1 MALMKKKGT
10 RKVEIPSGSMAD
22 ISFLILIFFMV
33 ATTIDTDKG
42 IGLILPPEGDSPIE
56 IAKKNITTIIIDPQ
70 GNVFMDNKEVEINR
84 IRSISENLITNNDKM
99 IFSVKAHP
107 RCRYEKYIAV
117 LDQLKQ
123 AKATRISIAE

>member
-1 MALMKKKGT
+1 MPVMKKRGI
-10 RKVEIPSGSMAD
+10 RQVEIPSASMAD
-22 ISFLILIFFMV
+22 IAFLLLIFFMV

-42 IGLILPPEGDSPIE
+42 IGLILPPEGDTPIE
-56 IAKKNITTIIIDPQ
+56 IAKKNITTIVIDPH
-70 GNVFMDNKEVEINR
+70 GSVLIDNKEVD
-84 IRSISENLITNNDKM
+84 IRSIKGISENLILNNPKI

-107 RCRYEKYIAV
+107 RCRYDKYVAV